1 MSAKTKCAISP
12 EEVSGLILAGGDGIR
27 VGAEPKAFLKLGDK
41 VLLEHVIELLG
52 PYAGELIVGLPAG
65 HLERAQAYI
74 GQQPIQCVAS
84 GETRQETAG
93 ILARLA
99 SRPFVILH
107 DVARPLTR
115 TDHIEAALR
124 LVRDYG
130 AVVSVRTAT
139 RRDGVAL
146 RKGNYYC
153 ESLPREQ
160 VILTQTPQAYRRD
173 ILLEA
178 FRQAEAQGW
187 QEISPAALVAKAGY
201 SVRLLE
207 NPTENLKI
215 TYPGDLEKAHR
226 QFVKDLA
233 GNHQTEP
240 PNGSALPD

>member
-1 MSAKTKCAISP
+1 
-12 EEVSGLILAGGDGIR
+12 VSGLILAGGDGIR
-27 VGAEPKAFLKLGDK
+27 VGEGPKAFLRLGDK
-41 VLLEHVIELLG
+41 VLLEHVIELIS
-52 PYAGELIVGLPAG
+52 PYAGELIAGLPAG

-74 GQQPIQCVAS
+74 GQRPIQCVAG
-84 GETRQETAG
+84 GETRQETVG

-99 SRPFVILH
+99 SRPFVVLH

-115 TDHIEAALR
+115 TGHFEAALNF
-124 LVRDYG
+124 VRDHG
-130 AVVSVRTAT
+130 AVVSVRTAKH
-139 RRDGVAL
+139 RDGVAL
-146 RKGNYYC
+146 REGNHYG

-160 VILTQTPQAYRRD
+160 VILTQTPQAYRTD

-178 FRQAEAQGW
+178 YRQAEVQGW

-207 NPTENLKI
+207 SPTENLKI